1 MDETTPIWNWS
12 YTVEIL
18 PVLAKATIVTIEATF
33 ISFLIAAILGLVL
46 AILRMSGRIVGWL
59 ASALVELVRSTPL
72 LIQIFFIFF
81 VLPRFGITLDAF
93 TAGIIALSLH
103 YGCYCS
109 EVYRAGLEA
118 VPRGQWEACIALNL
132 SSWNTFKN
140 IILPQAIPPIVP
152 ALGNYLVALFK
163 DTPLLSAIAVLELV
177 QTAKILGSENFR
189 YTEPMTIVGGIF
201 LILSLVSAAGIRWL
215 ERRLNLRSVR

>member
-1 MDETTPIWNWS
+1 MDETTPIWNWA
-12 YTVEIL
+12 YTLEIL
-18 PVLAKATIVTIEATF
+18 PVLAKATLVTIEATI
-33 ISFLIAAILGLVL
+33 ISFVIAAVLGLVL
-46 AILRMSGRIVGWL
+46 AILRMSGAVVGWL
-59 ASALVELVRSTPL
+59 ASAFVELVRSTPL

-189 YTEPMTIVGGIF
+189 YTEPMTIVGAIF
-201 LILSLVSAAGIRWL
+201 LVLSLVSSAGIRWL
-215 ERRLNLRSVR
+215 ERRLNRRSVR

>member
-1 MDETTPIWNWS
+1 MIWDWN
-12 YTVEIL
+12 YTLEIL
-18 PVLAKATIVTIEATF
+18 PDLARAAIVTVEATF
-33 ISFLIAAILGLVL
+33 ISFFFAAILGLAL
-46 AILRMSGRIVGWL
+46 AILRMRGGAIGWIT
-59 ASALVELVRSTPL
+59 SAFIEIIRSTPL

-81 VLPRFGITLDAF
+81 VLPRYGVALDAF

-109 EVYRAGLEA
+109 EVYRAGIEA
-118 VPRGQWEACIALNL
+118 VPRGQWEACIALNV
-132 SSWNTFKN
+132 SGWNTFKN
-140 IILPQAIPPIVP
+140 IVLPQAIPPIVP
-152 ALGNYLVALFK
+152 VLGNYLVALFK

-189 YTEPMTIVGGIF
+189 YTEPMTIVGITF
-201 LILSLVSAAGIRWL
+201 LILSLISSAGIRWV

>member
-1 MDETTPIWNWS
+1 MSDIWNWG
-12 YTVEIL
+12 YALEIL
-18 PVLAKATIVTIEATF
+18 PILAKAAIVTIEATL
-33 ISFLIAAILGLVL
+33 ISFVIALVLGLVL
-46 AILRMSGRIVGWL
+46 AVLRMSGAVVGWL
-59 ASALVELVRSTPL
+59 ASAFVELVRSTPL

-81 VLPRFGITLDAF
+81 VLPQFGITLDAF

-118 VPRGQWEACIALNL
+118 VPRGQWEACIALNF
-132 SSWNTFKN
+132 SGWNTLKN

-163 DTPLLSAIAVLELV
+163 DTPLLSAIAVAELV
-177 QTAKILGSENFR
+177 QTAKSMGSETFR
-189 YTEPMTIVGGIF
+189 YNEPMTIVGLTF
-201 LILSLVSAAGIRWL
+201 LVLSLVSAVGIRWL
-215 ERRLNLRSVR
+215 EQRLNRRSVR

>member
-1 MDETTPIWNWS
+1 MDESTVIWDWS
-12 YTVEIL
+12 YTLEVI
-18 PVLAKATIVTIEATF
+18 PVLMKAAIVTIEATF
-33 ISFLIAAILGLVL
+33 ISFFFAAILGLAL
-46 AILRMSGRIVGWL
+46 ALLRMTGGAVGWIT
-59 ASALVELVRSTPL
+59 SAVVEIIRSTPL

-81 VLPRFGITLDAF
+81 VLPRYGVALDAF
-93 TAGIIALSLH
+93 TAGIIALSVH
-103 YGCYCS
+103 YACYCS

-132 SSWNTFKN
+132 NSWNTFKN

-152 ALGNYLVALFK
+152 ALGNYLIGLFK

-189 YTEPMTIVGGIF
+189 YTEPMTIVGLTF
-201 LILSLVSAAGIRWL
+201 LVLSLVSSAGIRWV

>member
-1 MDETTPIWNWS
+1 MASDIWNWA
-12 YTVEIL
+12 YTLEIL
-18 PVLAKATIVTIEATF
+18 PFLAQAAIITIEATL
-33 ISFLIAAILGLVL
+33 ISFVIALVLGLLL
-46 AILRMSGRIVGWL
+46 AVLRMSGPVVGWF
-59 ASALVELVRSTPL
+59 ASAFVELVRSTPL
-72 LIQIFFIFF
+72 LIQIFFIYF

-118 VPRGQWEACIALNL
+118 VPRGQWEACTALNL
-132 SSWNTFKN
+132 SSLNTFKN

-163 DTPLLSAIAVLELV
+163 DTPLLSAIAVAELV
-177 QTAKILGSENFR
+177 QTAKNMGSETFR
-189 YTEPMTIVGGIF
+189 YNEPMTIVGLIF
-201 LILSLVSAAGIRWL
+201 LVLSLVSAVGIRWL
-215 ERRLNLRSVR
+215 ERRLNRRSVR

>member
-1 MDETTPIWNWS
+1 MGADIWNWG
-12 YTVEIL
+12 YALEIL
-18 PVLAKATIVTIEATF
+18 PILARAAIVTVEATI
-33 ISFLIAAILGLVL
+33 ISFVIALVLGLVL
-46 AILRMSGRIVGWL
+46 AVLRMSGSVVGWFT
-59 ASALVELVRSTPL
+59 SAFVELVRSTPL

-93 TAGIIALSLH
+93 AAGIIALSLH

-118 VPRGQWEACIALNL
+118 VPRGQWEACTALNL
-132 SSWNTFKN
+132 NSWNTFKN

-163 DTPLLSAIAVLELV
+163 DTPLLSAIAVAELV
-177 QTAKILGSENFR
+177 NTAKTMGNETFR
-189 YTEPMTIVGGIF
+189 YNEPITIVGLVF
-201 LILSLVSAAGIRWL
+201 LVLSLVSAAGIRWL
-215 ERRLNLRSVR
+215 EQRLNRRSVR

>member
-1 MDETTPIWNWS
+1 MSGDIWNWA
-12 YTVEIL
+12 YTLEIL
-18 PVLAKATIVTIEATF
+18 PVLARAAIVTVEVTL
-33 ISFLIAAILGLVL
+33 ISFAIALVLGLVL
-46 AILRMSGRIVGWL
+46 AVLRMSGPVVGWFT
-59 ASALVELVRSTPL
+59 SAFVELVRSTPL

-118 VPRGQWEACIALNL
+118 VPRGQWEACTALNFT
-132 SSWNTFKN
+132 SWNTFKN

-163 DTPLLSAIAVLELV
+163 DTPLLSAIAVAELV
-177 QTAKILGSENFR
+177 QTAKSMGSETFR
-189 YTEPMTIVGGIF
+189 YNEPMTIVGLTF
-201 LILSLVSAAGIRWL
+201 LVLSLVSAAGIRWL
-215 ERRLNLRSVR
+215 ERHLNRRSVR

>member
-1 MDETTPIWNWS
+1 MGADIWSWA
-12 YTVEIL
+12 YTLEIL
-18 PVLAKATIVTIEATF
+18 PVLAQAAIVTIEATL
-33 ISFLIAAILGLVL
+33 ISFVIALVLGLVL
-46 AILRMSGRIVGWL
+46 AVLRMSGPVVGWL
-59 ASALVELVRSTPL
+59 ASAFVELVRSTPL

-93 TAGIIALSLH
+93 TAGVIALSLH

-118 VPRGQWEACIALNL
+118 VPRGQWEACTALNL
-132 SSWNTFKN
+132 NSWNTFKN

-163 DTPLLSAIAVLELV
+163 ETPLLSAIAVAELV
-177 QTAKILGSENFR
+177 QTAKNLGSETFR
-189 YTEPMTIVGGIF
+189 YNEPMTIVGLIF
-201 LILSLVSAAGIRWL
+201 LVMSLVSAVGIRWL
-215 ERRLNLRSVR
+215 ERRLNRRSVR

>member
-1 MDETTPIWNWS
+1 MIWDWS
-12 YTVEIL
+12 YTLEIL
-18 PVLAKATIVTIEATF
+18 PDLAHAAIVTVEATF
-33 ISFLIAAILGLVL
+33 VSFFFAAILGLML
-46 AILRMSGRIVGWL
+46 AILRMRGGVTGWIT
-59 ASALVELVRSTPL
+59 SAVIETIRSTPL

-103 YGCYCS
+103 YACYCS

-140 IILPQAIPPIVP
+140 IVLPQAIPPIVP

-177 QTAKILGSENFR
+177 QTAKNLGTENFR
-189 YTEPMTIVGGIF
+189 YTEPMTIVGAIF
-201 LILSLVSAAGIRWL
+201 LVLSLVSAAGIRWL
-215 ERRLNLRSVR
+215 ERRLNVRSVR

>member
-1 MDETTPIWNWS
+1 MSGDIWSWA
-12 YTVEIL
+12 YTLEIL
-18 PVLAKATIVTIEATF
+18 PILAHAAIITIEATL
-33 ISFLIAAILGLVL
+33 ISFVIALVLGLVL
-46 AILRMSGRIVGWL
+46 AVLRMSGPVVGWF
-59 ASALVELVRSTPL
+59 ASGFVELVRSTPL
-72 LIQIFFIFF
+72 LIQIFFIYF
-81 VLPRFGITLDAF
+81 VLPRFGVTLDAF

-118 VPRGQWEACIALNL
+118 VPRGQWEACTALNL

-163 DTPLLSAIAVLELV
+163 DTPLLSAIAVAELV
-177 QTAKILGSENFR
+177 QTAKNLGSENFR
-189 YTEPMTIVGGIF
+189 YNEPMTIVGLIF
-201 LILSLVSAAGIRWL
+201 LVLSLVSAVGIRWL
-215 ERRLNLRSVR
+215 ERRLNRRSVR

>member
-1 MDETTPIWNWS
+1 MSGDIWNWA
-12 YTVEIL
+12 YALEIL
-18 PVLAKATIVTIEATF
+18 PVLAHAAIITIEATL
-33 ISFLIAAILGLVL
+33 ISFVIALVLGLLL
-46 AILRMSGRIVGWL
+46 AVLRMSGPVVGWF
-59 ASALVELVRSTPL
+59 ASAFVELVRSTPL
-72 LIQIFFIFF
+72 LIQIFFIYF
-81 VLPRFGITLDAF
+81 VLPRFGVTLDAF

-118 VPRGQWEACIALNL
+118 VPRGQWEACTALNL

-163 DTPLLSAIAVLELV
+163 DTPLLSAIAVAELV
-177 QTAKILGSENFR
+177 QTAKNMGSETFR
-189 YTEPMTIVGGIF
+189 YNEPMTMVGLAF
-201 LILSLVSAAGIRWL
+201 LVLSLVSAAGIRWL
-215 ERRLNLRSVR
+215 EQRLNRRSVR

>member
-1 MDETTPIWNWS
+1 MGGDIWNWA
-12 YTVEIL
+12 YTLEIL
-18 PVLAKATIVTIEATF
+18 PILAHAAIVTIEATL
-33 ISFLIAAILGLVL
+33 ISFVIALVLGLVL
-46 AILRMSGRIVGWL
+46 AVLRMSGPVVGWFT
-59 ASALVELVRSTPL
+59 SAFVEFVRSTPL
-72 LIQIFFIFF
+72 LIQIFFIYF

-118 VPRGQWEACIALNL
+118 VPRGQWEACTALNFN
-132 SSWNTFKN
+132 SWNTFKN

-163 DTPLLSAIAVLELV
+163 ETPLLSAIAVAELV
-177 QTAKILGSENFR
+177 QTAKSLGSEYFR
-189 YTEPMTIVGGIF
+189 YNEPITIVGLIF
-201 LILSLVSAAGIRWL
+201 LVMSLVSAVGIRWL
-215 ERRLNLRSVR
+215 ERRLNRRSVR

>member
-1 MDETTPIWNWS
+1 MGGDIWNWA
-12 YTVEIL
+12 YTLEIL
-18 PVLAKATIVTIEATF
+18 PVLAHAAIVTIEVTL
-33 ISFLIAAILGLVL
+33 ISFVIALVLGLVL
-46 AILRMSGRIVGWL
+46 AVLRMSGPVVGWFT
-59 ASALVELVRSTPL
+59 SAFVEFVRSTPL
-72 LIQIFFIFF
+72 LIQIFFIYF

-118 VPRGQWEACIALNL
+118 VPRGQWEACTALNFN
-132 SSWNTFKN
+132 SWNTFKN

-163 DTPLLSAIAVLELV
+163 ETPLLSAIAVAELV
-177 QTAKILGSENFR
+177 
-189 YTEPMTIVGGIF
+189 
-201 LILSLVSAAGIRWL
+201 
-215 ERRLNLRSVR
+215 

>member
-1 MDETTPIWNWS
+1 MSGDIWNWA
-12 YTVEIL
+12 YTLEIL
-18 PVLAKATIVTIEATF
+18 PVLARAAIITVEATL
-33 ISFLIAAILGLVL
+33 ISFVIALVLGLVL
-46 AILRMSGRIVGWL
+46 AVLRMSGAVVGWL
-59 ASALVELVRSTPL
+59 ASAFVELVRSTPL

-81 VLPRFGITLDAF
+81 VLPRFGIVLDAF

-118 VPRGQWEACIALNL
+118 VPRGQWEACTALNFNA
-132 SSWNTFKN
+132 WNTFKN

-163 DTPLLSAIAVLELV
+163 DTPLLSAIAVAELV
-177 QTAKILGSENFR
+177 QTAKSMGSETFR
-189 YTEPMTIVGGIF
+189 YNEPMTVVGLVF
-201 LILSLVSAAGIRWL
+201 LVLSLVSAAGIRWL
-215 ERRLNLRSVR
+215 EQRLNRRSVR

>member
-1 MDETTPIWNWS
+1 MSDIWNWG
-12 YTVEIL
+12 YTLEIL
-18 PVLAKATIVTIEATF
+18 PVLARAAIVTVEATA
-33 ISFLIAAILGLVL
+33 ISFVIALVLGLIL
-46 AILRMSGRIVGWL
+46 AVLRMSGPVVGWL
-59 ASALVELVRSTPL
+59 ASAFVELVRSTPL

-81 VLPRFGITLDAF
+81 VLPRFGVTLDAF

-118 VPRGQWEACIALNL
+118 VPRGQWEACTALNF

-163 DTPLLSAIAVLELV
+163 DTPLLSAIAVAELV
-177 QTAKILGSENFR
+177 QTAKSMGSETFR
-189 YTEPMTIVGGIF
+189 YNEPMTIVGVTF
-201 LILSLVSAAGIRWL
+201 LVLSLVSAVGIRWL
-215 ERRLNLRSVR
+215 EQRLNRRSVR